1 MRVNAGKSESERAQ
15 SPHFVAPDS
24 EKKDITEP
32 TTSVIDKLI
41 TINRHGLLLD
51 HYYLMVSQS
60 SSWAISNSI
69 KQAKTY

>member
-32 TTSVIDKLI
+32 TSSVIDKLI
-41 TINRHGLLLD
+41 TINRH
-51 HYYLMVSQS
+51 LMVSQS
-60 SSWAISNSI
+60 PSWAISNSI
-69 KQAKTY
+69 KQAKMH